1 MKIIM
6 LNMNQKINIKKI
18 NLNSKNNPI
27 NKNYEFFLSIIGEN
41 NSLYYALIPYI
52 ILMIIKSNK
61 EKYQKIILNLK
72 ESINLIKYIKRW
84 GILNTLFKCMSL
96 DKMKNFISF
105 NLDLLNDD
113 ENEKLLILQKLLKII
128 N

>member
-27 NKNYEFFLSIIGEN
+27 NKDYEFFISKIEEN

-52 ILMIIKSNK
+52 ILMVIRPNK
-61 EKYQKIILNLK
+61 EKFQKINLNLK
-72 ESINLIKYIKRW
+72 ESINLIKYINV
-84 GILNTLFKCMSL
+84 GEF
-96 DKMKNFISF
+96 
-105 NLDLLNDD
+105 
-113 ENEKLLILQKLLKII
+113 LILYLNACL
-128 N
+128 